1 VLSGRALS
9 TRVAA
14 LFTSLLLAGCPLDTR
29 TLGAQT
35 SDDLD
40 AGENADA
47 NGSAGSSGSAG
58 SIDSAGSGGSAVSDG
73 GADASVAGSGA
84 GAGTAAAGSGA
95 GGTTSTTGAGGTSS
109 AGAGS
114 AGASACPDLDQDSVP
129 DCSESLVKNS
139 AFDSQNLADWS
150 ADPATDQGWQ
160 DLDADGRSDSGSL
173 RVDNTTQS
181 SLSGLTMSG
190 TRQCI
195 AAIGGASY
203 EFFTKLYITSDQS
216 STGSGGMNLS
226 FYASTDC
233 SGDAL
238 LGRTSNLPVALD
250 SWSIAEMDAD
260 APPDA
265 HAMSVRLVSVKTF
278 DAAPLSVL
286 FDDVLVKQ
294 R

>member
-1 VLSGRALS
+1 MLSGRALP

-14 LFTSLLLAGCPLDTR
+14 LFTSLFLAGCPLDTR

-40 AGENADA
+40 AGEHADA
-47 NGSAGSSGSAG
+47 NGSAGTSGSAG
-58 SIDSAGSGGSAVSDG
+58 SLDSAGSGGTVSDG

-84 GAGTAAAGSGA
+84 EGGTSVAGSGA

-114 AGASACPDLDQDSVP
+114 ARASACPDLDQDSVA
-129 DCSESLVKNS
+129 DCSESLVKDS

-160 DLDADGRSDSGSL
+160 NLDADGRSDSGSL

-203 EFFTKLYITSDQS
+203 EFFAKLYIKSDQS

-238 LGRTSNLPVALD
+238 LSRTSNLPAALD

-260 APPDA
+260 APPNA
-265 HAMSVRLVSVKTF
+265 QAMSVRLVCVKTF

-294 R
+294 H